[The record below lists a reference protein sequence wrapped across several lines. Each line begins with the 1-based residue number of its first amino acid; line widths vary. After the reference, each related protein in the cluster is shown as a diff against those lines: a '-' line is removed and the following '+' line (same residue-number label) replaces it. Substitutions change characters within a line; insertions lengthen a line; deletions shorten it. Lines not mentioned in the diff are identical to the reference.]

1 MEDKDIIEFKKM
13 KYENMFSQNKIIYN
27 PEVWDTVFNQFKT
40 VDDDQWDFEQMYQ
53 LRNGIPES
61 PDVN

>member
-53 LRNGIPES
+53 LRNGITES

>member
-40 VDDDQWDFEQMYQ
+40 VDDDQRDFEQMYQ
-53 LRNGIPES
+53 LRNGITES

>member
-27 PEVWDTVFNQFKT
+27 PEV
-40 VDDDQWDFEQMYQ
+40 
-53 LRNGIPES
+53 
-61 PDVN
+61 